1 MKAQITIPDNINEIS
16 LGQYQKFLSV
26 ADGLDGEFLN
36 QRTVEIFCQVPF
48 ARVILMKRQDVKD
61 IAEHITALIGGKAEF
76 IHRFKIK
83 TQEFGFMPDMENM
96 SSGEFADL
104 TAYIGKEENLHKA
117 MAVMFRPITTTYK
130 DKYDISKYNGSEEFG
145 DLMKFMPLG
154 VALGAVVFFYNL
166 TSDLLNATQHS
177 ILAEVVKEITAE
189 HHNSVKNGDSTK
201 TSTHSLKEIL
211 DDLMK
216 LQPLVYTNV

>member
-1 MKAQITIPDNINEIS
+1 MKASITIPDNINEIS

-26 ADGLDGEFLN
+26 ADGLEGEFLN

-48 ARVILMKRQDVKD
+48 NHVILMKRKDVKE

-76 IHRFKIK
+76 VHRFKIK
-83 TQEFGFMPDMENM
+83 TQEFGFMPDMEEM
-96 SSGEFADL
+96 TSGEFADL

-130 DKYDISKYNGSEEFG
+130 DKYDISEYNGSKEFG

-154 VALGAVVFFYNL
+154 VALGAMVFFYNL

-177 ILAEVVKEITAE
+177 ILAEAVREISAEQHNLVK
-189 HHNSVKNGDSTK
+189 SGGSTK

-211 DDLMK
+211 DDLIK
-216 LQPLVYTNV
+216 LQPSVYMNV

>member
-1 MKAQITIPDNINEIS
+1 MKASITIPDNINEIS

-26 ADGLDGEFLN
+26 ADGLEGEFLN

-48 ARVILMKRQDVKD
+48 NHVILMKRKDVKE
-61 IAEHITALIGGKAEF
+61 IAEHISTLIKSKAEF
-76 IHRFKIK
+76 LHRFKIK

-96 SSGEFADL
+96 TSGEFGDL
-104 TAYIGKEENLHKA
+104 TSYIGKEELLHRA

-130 DKYDISKYNGSEEFG
+130 DKYDISEYNGSKEFG

-177 ILAEVVKEITAE
+177 ILAEAVKEISAE
-189 HHNSVKNGDSTK
+189 QHSLERNGVSTK

-211 DDLMK
+211 DDLIK
-216 LQPLVYTNV
+216 LQPSVYMSV

>member
-76 IHRFKIK
+76 THRFKIK
-83 TQEFGFMPDMENM
+83 TQEFGFMPDMEAM
-96 SSGEFADL
+96 TSGEFADL

-130 DKYDISKYNGSEEFG
+130 DKYDISEYNGSKEFG

-154 VALGAVVFFYNL
+154 VALGSMVFFYNL

-189 HHNSVKNGDSTK
+189 QHSSVKNGDSTK

>member
-26 ADGLDGEFLN
+26 ADGLEGEFLN

-48 ARVILMKRQDVKD
+48 TNVLVMKRQDVKD

-76 IHRFKIK
+76 IHRFNIK
-83 TQEFGFMPDMENM
+83 TQEFGFMPDMEAM
-96 SSGEFADL
+96 TSGEFADL

-117 MAVMFRPITTTYK
+117 MAVMFRPITITHK
-130 DKYDISKYNGSEEFG
+130 DKYDISEYNGSKEFG

-154 VALGAVVFFYNL
+154 VALGALVFFYNL

-177 ILAEVVKEITAE
+177 ILAEVVREITAE
-189 HHNSVKNGDSTK
+189 QHNLVRNGDSIK